1 MKNYK
6 KVIAGAVAI
15 AISAGAT
22 TTLAFAKTNDGSE
35 PDNSETAATAASDS
49 TSSRTEL
56 DKAPYKDET
65 VYVLCKNDSH
75 IKKVIVS
82 DWLQNPPALSILDDV
97 TSLKDIENVKG
108 EETFTTDSDKPVIVV
123 ETSFQPPMKGPALTS
138 IVFQEMPDAEAYD
151 IKTSTKRYPNRLNM
165 SSI

>member
-6 KVIAGAVAI
+6 KMIAGAIAI

-35 PDNSETAATAASDS
+35 PADSETAATAATDS
-49 TSSRTEL
+49 ASSRTEV
-56 DKAPYKDET
+56 DKTPYKDET

-75 IKKVIVS
+75 IKNVIVS
-82 DWLQNPPALSILDDV
+82 DWLQNPPALSILEDV

-108 EETFTTDSDKPVIVV
+108 DEEFT
-123 ETSFQPPMKGPALTS
+123 
-138 IVFQEMPDAEAYD
+138 
-151 IKTSTKRYPNRLNM
+151 
-165 SSI
+165 